1 MNSLSLYREYFSKNK
16 KQNFNPYEKAVLIN
30 EVVKN
35 IFEELNAPPFE
46 LANSPLIVETKKII
60 DDIKI
65 FANKYY
71 PMRWEG
77 KKVAIIDAFAIVRGI
92 RHLFAD
98 KNYSIL
104 ADDNISFYRE
114 YFLKEVPIA
123 DEKEFIAGIEQD
135 LNGVLKFLAE
145 LKAQNKDLLPVQP
158 KKPAP
163 QKNSQ
168 LDWEKYIAATESARA
183 KQAKIRRND
192 NKQKILAWYGEQAN
206 LTQVVKELQMPA
218 QKLLEDLRNFSQNLT
233 ENYIVQF
240 AMTQIEIFNLVADN
254 FGWHAPRAEASQNKN
269 YYDAVENYKVYL
281 EMIIDALADFGIE
294 EISSDDGAKFDS
306 KIHDV
311 KNTKNFYPP
320 TTTIKKSL
328 RSGFRYGNLI
338 LQKEE
343 VEV

>member
-1 MNSLSLYREYFSKNK
+1 MSSLALYRDYFSKNK

-35 IFEELNAPPFE
+35 IFAELNAPPFE
-46 LANSPLIVETKKII
+46 LDNSPLIVETKKII

-77 KKVAIIDAFAIVRGI
+77 KKVAIIDAFAIIRGI
-92 RHLFAD
+92 RHLFAN

-104 ADDNISFYRE
+104 ADDNISFYRQ

-123 DEKEFIAGIEQD
+123 DDKEFISSIEQD
-135 LNGVLKFLAE
+135 LNGVSKFLAE
-145 LKAQNKDLLPVQP
+145 LKAQNKEPPPVQP

-163 QKNSQ
+163 QKISQ
-168 LDWEKYIAATESARA
+168 PDWEKYLAANESAHA
-183 KQAKIRRND
+183 KQAELRRND

-206 LTQVVKELQMPA
+206 LTQAVKELQMPA
-218 QKLLEDLRNFSQNLT
+218 QKLLEDFRNFSHNLT

-240 AMTQIEIFNLVADN
+240 AMTQIEIFNLIVDN
-254 FGWHAPRAEASQNKN
+254 FAWHAPRAEAAQNKN

-294 EISSDDGAKFDS
+294 EISSNDGAKFDS

-320 TTTIKKSL
+320 TATIKKSL
-328 RSGFRYGNLI
+328 RAGFRYGNLI